1 MQKLS
6 NDKRNLQKKLKC
18 IQKSAMK
25 RGLDRGLIRQFNNIC
40 YLNQR
45 SLSGI
50 KSAIISIGIAFTAA
64 ALTGL
69 AVEYLLSARCLI
81 PINHLVWEVTRP
93 LADCNYCANITKP
106 IILQNITRRNFR
118 VGFLYDYL
126 QLMYFIPIFI
136 QNFTIE
142 FFLEV
147 RIFIKTYYS

>member
-1 MQKLS
+1 MIKEIY
-6 NDKRNLQKKLKC
+6 KKKLKC

-45 SLSGI
+45 SLLGI
-50 KSAIISIGIAFTAA
+50 KSAIISIGIAFIAA

-118 VGFLYDYL
+118 VGFYMIIFNEFILYHDV
-126 QLMYFIPIFI
+126 FSNITI
-136 QNFTIE
+136 FTID

-147 RIFIKTYYS
+147 RLFIKTYYS